1 MDYRTMRLVKK
12 YFGKWLQRKPQTAL
26 TVKINRQNLKRAVA
40 VSDAYWNELYEPI
53 IRVVETCLG
62 CIQISSG
69 GLSSASK
76 LNEQYASELTSIIGA
91 LKGIPGKNSLDD
103 HINNYSV
110 FISFSTLFIS
120 KRMNKVNFTFVENS
134 KSGDKRTIQVFPW
147 DACTETLN
155 NVQAKRKNYL
165 PPIYCISVPVLFR
178 MLSGTGRNW
187 LQSQPD
193 KFCGVLEAV
202 FSNGEKGLYSGPL
215 SLVIPSKSDSPT
227 LDGGISLVGQ
237 SPTPSSHTDESS
249 EASLDD
255 LISKIG
261 GGTSSGDKDFEALL
275 EGNRTGL
282 GTTPSMSPEDEFA
295 ALLEG
300 KAKAPE
306 SASQKPGI
314 SSEPVSNE
322 QSIED
327 EFTTLLE
334 GKAKAPEPASQKPGI
349 SSEPVSNEQS
359 IEDEFAAL
367 LEGKAKAPEPAS
379 QKPGISSEPVSNEQS
394 IEDEFTTLLEGKT
407 KTPKP
412 VPNQNYVPTSPS
424 LDLIRWAI
432 SEKNHGG
439 GVFNVVLDDGELV
452 LGLRVGDADIDVVTA
467 FVRSDYDLDS
477 EADVSKVRD
486 EIIYDLNLSD
496 SWICNEHGEMEHKVI
511 SQKGKDIVSA
521 ILVRC
526 DDWERSQFDTYTFV

>member
-1 MDYRTMRLVKK
+1 MRLVKK

-327 EFTTLLE
+327 EF
-334 GKAKAPEPASQKPGI
+334 
-349 SSEPVSNEQS
+349 V
-359 IEDEFAAL
+359 AL

-521 ILVRC
+521 ILIRC